1 MTGSILIVWLL
12 GTGGTILYSILE
24 SHGRRQ

>member
-24 SHGRRQ
+24 AHGRQR

>member
-12 GTGGTILYSILE
+12 GTGAVILYSLLE
-24 SHGRRQ
+24 EHGRRQ